1 MSLAGTLSPPVIA
14 GLDPAVHQVKKSSR
28 ATKRSGKSA
37 AGSRRMTLNPT
48 GARTMTSIRYDVL
61 GLGNAIVDVLART
74 DDDFLLRQA
83 MRKGSMSLIDEARA
97 AEIYD
102 AMGPTIEI
110 SGGSAAN
117 TIVGAASFGAR
128 AAFIGRVKDDS
139 FGNVFAHDIRA
150 AGVAFDTAP
159 SSDGPSTGR
168 CYVLVTPDGERT
180 MHTFL
185 GAAQDLHPRDID
197 EDAVASAAIT
207 YLEGYLWDPP
217 HAKEAFRK
225 AAAVAHEAKRLV
237 ALSLSDAFCVDRWRD
252 EFLHLLR
259 SGTVDLLFC
268 NESELHSLYQ
278 TADFDTAVAALRSDT
293 RRAVVTRGV
302 NGCIVVEGRQ
312 TTEAPAFPV
321 ETVVDTTGAG
331 DLFAAGFLFGTARE
345 LGDDRAARLGAL
357 AAAEVISHLGARP
370 ERSLSPLAQENG
382 LLK

>member
-1 MSLAGTLSPPVIA
+1 
-14 GLDPAVHQVKKSSR
+14 
-28 ATKRSGKSA
+28 
-37 AGSRRMTLNPT
+37 
-48 GARTMTSIRYDVL
+48 MTSMRYDVL

-74 DDDFLLRQA
+74 DDDFLAKQS

-102 AMGPTIEI
+102 VMGQTIEI

-117 TIVGAASFGAR
+117 TIVGAAGFGAR
-128 AAFIGRVKDDS
+128 ASFIGRVKNDTL
-139 FGNVFAHDIRA
+139 GNVFAHDIRA

-159 SSDGPSTGR
+159 SADGPSTGR
-168 CYVLVTPDGERT
+168 CYILVTPDGERT

-185 GAAQDLHPRDID
+185 GAAQELHPRDID
-197 EDAVASAAIT
+197 EEAVAGAAIT

-225 AAAVAHEAKRLV
+225 AAEVAHGAQRLV

-259 SGTVDLLFC
+259 SGAVDLLLC
-268 NESELHSLYQ
+268 NEAELHSLYQ
-278 TADFDTAVAALRSDT
+278 TADFDTAVATLRADA
-293 RRAVVTRGV
+293 RRAVVTRSAK
-302 NGCIVVEGRQ
+302 GCVVVEGPQ
-312 TTEAPAFPV
+312 TIEAPAFPV

-331 DLFAAGFLFGTARE
+331 DLFAAGFLFGTARGM
-345 LGDDRAARLGAL
+345 GDERAARLGAL

-370 ERSLSPLAQENG
+370 EKSLSALAQENG

>member
-1 MSLAGTLSPPVIA
+1 
-14 GLDPAVHQVKKSSR
+14 
-28 ATKRSGKSA
+28 
-37 AGSRRMTLNPT
+37 
-48 GARTMTSIRYDVL
+48 MTSTRYDVL

-74 DDDFLLRQA
+74 DDDFLLKQA

-97 AEIYD
+97 GEIYD
-102 AMGPTIEI
+102 VMGPAIEI

-117 TIVGAASFGAR
+117 TIVGAAGFGAR
-128 AAFIGRVKDDS
+128 AAFIGRVKNDS
-139 FGNVFAHDIRA
+139 LGNVFAHDIRA

-159 SSDGPSTGR
+159 SSEGPSTGR

-180 MHTFL
+180 MHTYL
-185 GAAQDLHPRDID
+185 GAAQDLHPRDVD
-197 EDAVASAAIT
+197 EGAVASAAIT

-217 HAKEAFRK
+217 HAKEAFRR
-225 AAAVAHEAKRLV
+225 AATVAHEAKRLV
-237 ALSLSDAFCVDRWRD
+237 ALSLSDAFCVDRWRN

-278 TADFDTAVAALRSDT
+278 TADFDTAIASLRGDAK
-293 RRAVVTRGV
+293 RAVVTRGV
-302 NGCIVVEGRQ
+302 NGCIVIEGQR

-321 ETVVDTTGAG
+321 DKVVDTTGAG
-331 DLFAAGFLFGTARE
+331 DLFAAGFLFGTARQ

-370 ERSLSPLAQENG
+370 EKSLSALAQENG